1 MANDNHE
8 IKNNKLALLTSSER
22 EWLYGRLKVSKAY
35 EYRIKSDIKKKLH
48 TFQQLELPLLMKKG
62 FIISAAIDNDNNNNL
77 SIHPQ
82 NLSVNPQLQKPNKA
96 KILLLFTKQGSLG
109 RDLDPGPL
117 PYQGNALPG

>member
-48 TFQQLELPLLMKKG
+48 TFQQLELPLLEKRIHY
-62 FIISAAIDNDNNNNL
+62 FRCHRQRSECIS
-77 SIHPQ
+77 SE
-82 NLSVNPQLQKPNKA
+82 SEC
-96 KILLLFTKQGSLG
+96 
-109 RDLDPGPL
+109 
-117 PYQGNALPG
+117 